1 MTHKSVKKLTDCDL
15 CYQCGTCSSICPT
28 DAIKME
34 RIIDRGLIYPKV
46 SETKCINCSK
56 CLKVCPINNINLEE
70 NHLPTNDNYIGV
82 YNSTDKSRFDYTAS
96 GGLVTEMIKYLFLEK
111 KINKA
116 IVTGM
121 DDKSPTNGK
130 AYLIEDIEMLSKV
143 SGSVYQPVAVN
154 ELLTQITDKDKVA
167 FVGLPCHIRGLERF
181 LTFNKKLQGCFILK
195 IGIICSIGRGKH
207 GTTLT
212 LEKEFNLKSDKNIDR
227 ILYRHGMPP
236 GDTKVYFKD
245 GTVKSASCM
254 KIYQNTDYLF
264 MPKGCLFC
272 PDLFNDKADIT
283 VGDPW
288 GLNKGKKAM
297 AIVRNNNARSILD
310 EMVEKNY
317 IAFDEELTPEQC
329 IKTQQ
334 HSVNY
339 KIHNYKS
346 RQNAYSKFKVKT
358 PFDEKFIGYN
368 NSFKSFIGYNLLMF
382 NSYIFNS
389 KIGYLLMKYI
399 PRKLIYKYRDIILS
413 INTAKVGE

>member
-1 MTHKSVKKLTDCDL
+1 MTCKSVKILTDNNL

-34 RIIDRGLIYPKV
+34 RIIKRGLIYPKV
-46 SETKCINCSK
+46 DEKKCINCSK
-56 CLKVCPINNINLEE
+56 CLKVCPINNIDLEE
-70 NHLPTNDNYIGV
+70 NHLPTKDDFIGI
-82 YNSTDKSRFDYTAS
+82 YNSLDQNRFDYTAS
-96 GGLVTEMIKYLFLEK
+96 GGLVTEIIKYMFNEK

-121 DDKSPTNGK
+121 DTKNPTDGKS
-130 AYLIEDIEMLSKV
+130 YIIENVEDLKRI

-154 ELLTQITDKDKVA
+154 ELLSKIKPEDKVA
-167 FVGLPCHIRGLERF
+167 FVGLPCHIRGLERY
-181 LTFNKKLQGCFILK
+181 LQLNKKIKNSFIIK

-212 LEKEFNLKSDKNIDR
+212 LEKEFGLKNYKNVDKM
-227 ILYRHGMPP
+227 LYRFGMPP
-236 GDTKVYFKD
+236 GDTTVYFKD
-245 GTVKSASCM
+245 GTVKSKSCM
-254 KIYQNTDYLF
+254 KIYKNTDYIF

-297 AIVRNNNARSILD
+297 GIIRNNEVKNIIEDMLK
-310 EMVEKNY
+310 KNY
-317 IAFDEELTPEQC
+317 INFDVTLTPDEC

-339 KIHNYKS
+339 KLHNYS
-346 RQNAYSKFKVKT
+346 YRMNSYSKFKVKMPIEVKDIPRT
-358 PFDEKFIGYN
+358 NKIKHHIGF
-368 NSFKSFIGYNLLMF
+368 SLLMLNSNVF
-382 NSYIFNS
+382 NSRL
-389 KIGYLLMKYI
+389 GYFIMKYV
-399 PRKLIYKYRDIILS
+399 PKKIYTSTEI
-413 INTAKVGE
+413 